1 MTPEIKALIAV
12 LLGLLFCFSG
22 YKVQKFLIT
31 VVWFV
36 IGFEIVKIVG
46 PRFITNSN
54 TLLIAEVIAGFI
66 LASVGFK
73 LEKMALFVTVAY
85 LTYITV
91 SPYITGFEKEVNLIV
106 QGVVSLVAGGLSIL
120 FIKPI
125 LILATSI
132 SGAGVIYQALPAIVK
147 LDGQIL
153 LIVVVIVAVLGII
166 VQFKS
171 N

>member
-54 TLLIAEVIAGFI
+54 TLLIAEIIAGFI

-147 LDGQIL
+147 LDGQLL

>member
-31 VVWFV
+31 IVWFI
-36 IGFEIVKIVG
+36 IGFEIVKIIG
-46 PRFITNSN
+46 PKFITNSN
-54 TLLIAEVIAGFI
+54 TLLIVEVIAGFI

-73 LEKMALFVTVAY
+73 LEKLALFVTVAY

-153 LIVVVIVAVLGII
+153 LIVAVVVAVLGII